1 MKTRMRTTFAA
12 LAVAAMASSALA
24 MAPEAQ
30 DGRDVP
36 SAALTVAIGYAP
48 GAPLGGALAAFD
60 SVWAGVYETGAA
72 LAGYDV
78 GWILTA

>member
-1 MKTRMRTTFAA
+1 MKKRIAIAA
-12 LAVAAMASSALA
+12 LAVAGMASSALA
-24 MAPEAQ
+24 LAPEAQ

-48 GAPLGGALAAFD
+48 NAPLGGRHATFD
-60 SVWAGVYETGAA
+60 SVWAAVYDTGAV

-78 GWILTA
+78 GWIITA